1 MRLTNCLRDYKKVG
15 ELTKKYANLPE
26 KYIERSME
34 KVSGNSFRK
43 KKPAVFA
50 TNTLYVGSVENTAK
64 QSSLFAENS

>member
-34 KVSGNSFRK
+34 KVSK
-43 KKPAVFA
+43 IC
-50 TNTLYVGSVENTAK
+50 SVK
-64 QSSLFAENS
+64 SRPF